1 MAPSA
6 DDEVPRIAALYGS
19 VHAFVFKNQNVE
31 TCHCRAGG
39 RRTLFLISQGKTMNQ
54 EQQKKNDLGSLWAE
68 WMKSA
73 NDFWQSAAKPWQFM
87 SASGMYAST
96 ADDAKSQMESYWEKS
111 LDAWKTMFSGFCDSE
126 IINCFKSPDAF
137 AEISSSFVHAL
148 LDGGVRFQEW
158 MNYFGR
164 LQGGNGFNVA
174 GGQRELFQAW
184 MEFHE
189 KEIQPLLKIPQVGLT
204 RFYQEKANQL
214 LDKMNTYQ
222 AAIIEF
228 QYLLSLPIEQS
239 LRTMQE
245 QLAGSKA
252 ENLLG
257 NLNSYYTKWIKTLE
271 GQYMELFR
279 SPEWHQSLNRLIDGA
294 ASFRASRNE
303 ILTDFIQ
310 FLPIPTNK
318 DMDDVY
324 KELYHLKKTIKQMA
338 KKLKDLE
345 PQAQY
350 EQRGMLA

>member
-1 MAPSA
+1 
-6 DDEVPRIAALYGS
+6 
-19 VHAFVFKNQNVE
+19 
-31 TCHCRAGG
+31 
-39 RRTLFLISQGKTMNQ
+39 
-54 EQQKKNDLGSLWAE
+54 
-68 WMKSA
+68 
-73 NDFWQSAAKPWQFM
+73 
-87 SASGMYAST
+87 
-96 ADDAKSQMESYWEKS
+96 
-111 LDAWKTMFSGFCDSE
+111 
-126 IINCFKSPDAF
+126 
-137 AEISSSFVHAL
+137 
-148 LDGGVRFQEW
+148 
-158 MNYFGR
+158 
-164 LQGGNGFNVA
+164 
-174 GGQRELFQAW
+174 
-184 MEFHE
+184 
-189 KEIQPLLKIPQVGLT
+189 
-204 RFYQEKANQL
+204 
-214 LDKMNTYQ
+214 
-222 AAIIEF
+222 
-228 QYLLSLPIEQS
+228 
-239 LRTMQE
+239 
-245 QLAGSKA
+245 LAGSKA